1 MTNTLNK
8 IIHNGDEYE
17 FPSGWWDVLVSDQAG
32 NIFTSWMKIWWGTK
46 SDFDDL
52 VEDSNTAYLLLAD
65 QPTPTPRQPWANT
78 LAYWKFDDNLSDSSG
93 NNNDATYYY
102 WTAITY
108 STWLVWD
115 SAVFWPTILTTP
127 LNTTLFNSEFTVS
140 FCVYITAI
148 HSSNVIRMRW
158 WQLWYTAIQY
168 EWWEGWLQRYDQN
181 MGRTGWSWTPT
192 LNTWHH
198 IVITGDGVNPLVC
211 YINGNVVSAHNYNY
225 SYNNSSKT
233 LWLGNNESVSDA
245 LWLQWRFDEF
255 IIEDKART
263 ASDVANYRTYNLWL

>member
-1 MTNTLNK
+1 MGYKLTWMYIWQTK
-8 IIHNGDEYE
+8 IR
-17 FPSGWWDVLVSDQAG
+17 PTWW
-32 NIFTSWMKIWWGTK
+32 
-46 SDFDDL
+46 
-52 VEDSNTAYLLLAD
+52 
-65 QPTPTPRQPWANT
+65 QPWANT

-102 WTAITY
+102 WTPITY

-127 LNTTLFNSEFTVS
+127 LDTTLFNSEFTVS

-148 HSSNVIRMRW
+148 SGDDVIRLRW
-158 WQLWYTAIQY
+158 WQTWNTAIQY
-168 EWWEGWLQRYDQN
+168 EWGYSWLQRYDAN

-198 IVITGDGVNPLVC
+198 IVITWDGVNPLVC
-211 YINGNVVSAHNYNY
+211 YINGNVVTADNYNY
-225 SYNNSSKT
+225 SYSNSSRT
-233 LWLGNNESVSDA
+233 LWLGNNESTNDVN
-245 LWLQWRFDEF
+245 WLQWRFDEF